1 MRSLPI
7 FYIAFLI
14 GIIAIGI
21 MVGASVFST
30 DASHGNAATS
40 EMVSLTVTA
49 AVLLSGAVSALFW
62 VGALVHLLRNRS
74 LEGTERIV
82 WLLVVIL
89 LNALGAV
96 LYFFLAPLPPSA
108 RALSAA

>member
-1 MRSLPI
+1 MRLLPI
-7 FYIAFLI
+7 LYIAFLV
-14 GIIAIGI
+14 GIAAIGI
-21 MVGASVFST
+21 MVGSSIFST
-30 DASHGNAATS
+30 DVSHGNAANV
-40 EMVSLTVTA
+40 ELVSLTTTA
-49 AVLLSGAVSALFW
+49 AVLLTMGVSLLFW

-74 LEGTERIV
+74 LVGTERIV

-96 LYFFLAPLPPSA
+96 LYFFVAPLPPSG